1 MDRYIDSHN
10 HMHALSWDQWEQF
23 AMTGMAGAILSC
35 GNPHVYREIWETPP
49 TAGDILRFWDSPIRM
64 ARVSE
69 EKHFMRIRCAVGVS
83 SMTRVEG
90 WETLIEKLPGY
101 LNDPHVAAV
110 GEAGLD
116 PSQYFGLTWPLED
129 QARCLEAQARIAA
142 DTGKPLILHTPT
154 PKKSK
159 DFLGN
164 VAVQE
169 NIPPEEFRLHYLRRD
184 LEIVEK
190 AGLRHDLLVIDHVD
204 GAIID
209 FVHKETA
216 AWCGISI
223 GSALRPIHPDRVAEW
238 VKEYGSDRIMLN
250 SDHLGYR
257 SIDFYS
263 VPKTLRAMRRAEI
276 PGEDIRRVSF
286 DNANG
291 LFGMGLKP
299 VL

>member
-10 HMHALSWDQWEQF
+10 HMHALSWDQWELF

-49 TAGDILRFWDSPIRM
+49 TAEDIFRFWDSPIRM
-64 ARVSE
+64 ARVAE
-69 EKHFMRIRCAVGVS
+69 EKHFMRLRCAVGVS

-90 WETLIEKLPGY
+90 WEELIEKLPEY
-101 LNDPHVAAV
+101 LDDPHVAAV

-116 PSQYFGLTWPLED
+116 PSQYFQLSWPLED

-142 DTGKPLILHTPT
+142 DKGKPLILHTPT
-154 PKKSK
+154 PKKSR
-159 DFLGN
+159 DFLGK

-169 NIPPEEFRLHYLRRD
+169 EISPEEFRLHYLRRD
-184 LEIVEK
+184 LEIIDR
-190 AGLRHDLLVIDHVD
+190 AGLDPGLLVIDHVD
-204 GAIID
+204 GTIID
-209 FVHKETA
+209 FVHRQTR
-216 AWCGISI
+216 AWCAISI
-223 GSALRPIHPDRVAEW
+223 GSALRPIHPDQVTKW
-238 VKEYGSDRIMLN
+238 VKEYGPGRIMLN

-263 VPKTLRAMRRAEI
+263 VPKTLRAMRRAGIPDAEI
-276 PGEDIRRVSF
+276 RCVSF

-291 LFGMGLKP
+291 LFRLGL
-299 VL
+299 

>member
-23 AMTGMAGAILSC
+23 AMTGMVGAVLSC

-49 TAGDILRFWDSPIRM
+49 TAGDILRFWEFPIRM

-69 EKHFMRIRCAVGVS
+69 EKYFMRIRCAVGVS
-83 SMTRVEG
+83 SMTRVED
-90 WETLIEKLPGY
+90 WETLIEKLPGH
-101 LNDPHVAAV
+101 LSDPHVAAV

-164 VAVQE
+164 VAVQGD
-169 NIPPEEFRLHYLRRD
+169 ISPEEFRLHYLRRD

-190 AGLRHDLLVIDHVD
+190 AGLPHDLLVIDHVD
-204 GAIID
+204 GTIVD

-223 GSALRPIHPDRVAEW
+223 GSALRPIHLDQVAEW

-250 SDHLGYR
+250 SDHIGYR

-263 VPKTLRAMRRAEI
+263 LPKTLRAMRRAEI
-276 PGEDIRRVSF
+276 SREDIRRVSF

-291 LFGMGLKP
+291 LFGMGL
-299 VL
+299 